1 MKWFLV
7 QNYSLFAI
15 SRLALA
21 TTPTPSI
28 KSSYTKYGPLFPSLL
43 WSKSG
48 SLLIRKNNPSYLYWG
63 DSGLNLATTN
73 NLINYTNQN
82 GLWLNMRKDNFDSVL
97 VEGGPMPLLLS
108 DGNYLMLYNSARYL
122 DNFFSISF
130 KNAFKILFRDGY
142 PSPKPGWTLQ
152 YNVGFVILNGSN
164 PTQILQRSDK
174 PILSPELPWEIG
186 SSPYLGLTPNV

>member
-28 KSSYTKYGPLFPSLL
+28 KSSYTKYGPLFPSAK

-122 DNFFSISF
+122 DNFFF
-130 KNAFKILFRDGY
+130 NFF
-142 PSPKPGWTLQ
+142 
-152 YNVGFVILNGSN
+152 
-164 PTQILQRSDK
+164 
-174 PILSPELPWEIG
+174 
-186 SSPYLGLTPNV
+186 